1 MVIVILKS
9 FITIPLIAVPSLCD
23 SFFFFFFKLFSL
35 KGKPQGLETLSVLL
49 PTRSPAPKNRGNE

>member
-1 MVIVILKS
+1 MVIVILKP
-9 FITIPLIAVPSLCD
+9 FITIPLIAVTSLIL
-23 SFFFFFFKLFSL
+23 FFSFFKLFSL

>member
-1 MVIVILKS
+1 MVIVILIS
-9 FITIPLIAVPSLCD
+9 FITIPLIAVPSLFD
-23 SFFFFFFKLFSL
+23 SLKQNKTKLFSL